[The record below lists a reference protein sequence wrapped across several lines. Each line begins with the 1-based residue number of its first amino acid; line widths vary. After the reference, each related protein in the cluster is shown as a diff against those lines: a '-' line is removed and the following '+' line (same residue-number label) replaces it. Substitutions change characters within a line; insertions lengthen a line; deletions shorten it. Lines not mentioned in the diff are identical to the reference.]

1 MSVSPRNQEV
11 SMDQARAR
19 SLLAGE
25 RARLER
31 LLQAGINDPDTLD
44 QDDVGDEVDNADRR
58 NFEETDAAVEDLLRD
73 RWAAL
78 QRAEARLAAGA
89 YGRSVLSGQPIP
101 DERLEADPLAELTVE
116 EAAAG
121 EAADLEPSDDAAG
134 LETAEHPFEVL
145 DDPDITPEE
154 QLPDDDNYDEPAPA
168 REPGIHIER
177 DDQRR

>member
-1 MSVSPRNQEV
+1 
-11 SMDQARAR
+11 MDQARAR
-19 SLLAGE
+19 SLLADE

-44 QDDVGDEVDNADRR
+44 TDDVGDEVDNADRR

-78 QRAEARLAAGA
+78 ERAEARLAAGD

-101 DERLEADPLAELTVE
+101 DERLEVDPLAELTVE

-121 EAADLEPSDDAAG
+121 EAADLAPSDDAAG
-134 LETAEHPFEVL
+134 LETAAHPFEVL
-145 DDPDITPEE
+145 DDRDITPEE
-154 QLPDDDNYDEPAPA
+154 QVPDDESYDEPAPA
-168 REPGIHIER
+168 REPGIHIQR
-177 DDQRR
+177 DDQRG